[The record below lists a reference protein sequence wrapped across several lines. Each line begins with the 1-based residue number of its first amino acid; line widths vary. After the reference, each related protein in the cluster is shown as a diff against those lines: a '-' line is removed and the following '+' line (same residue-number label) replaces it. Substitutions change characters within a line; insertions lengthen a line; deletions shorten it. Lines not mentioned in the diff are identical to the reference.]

1 MDLRMGK
8 HAFWIVLIWVFA
20 FGAKAQIKVEILPE
34 RQYQTMAG
42 FGASDCW
49 TMQYVGKY
57 WAEAEK
63 EKAAR
68 LLFSTGMDA
77 DGSPRGIGLSIWRF
91 NLGAGTIEQ
100 GDSGKIKDITRR
112 AECFL
117 NEKGEYDFGKQ
128 AGQQW
133 FLDKAKSY
141 GCRQFV
147 AFSNSPPVGFT
158 RNGKG
163 FAPKDGNANL
173 RADMYDDFADY
184 LVTVLGYF
192 KNKKRIDFKYISPV
206 NEPQW
211 PWNGTYQEGSPWQT
225 AEIKKLALELDKAL
239 QRKKSKTK
247 IILPEAGHWNDTYR
261 PKERAS
267 NMMYELFDPQSA
279 NYVGDLKTVERLI
292 AGHSYWTD
300 SSNAYLTDVRLR
312 VKAEADKYNLKVHQ
326 TEWSLLSK
334 MPLEDMPESF
344 GKATYTDIA
353 LFMAK
358 VMYADLVFAGAS
370 EWSFWTAMDAEQ
382 WGFKNRYN
390 LLRMHT
396 TGGDYA
402 PATNGGTVS
411 DVKTLWVLGNYS
423 RFVRPG
429 YKRIETTPAGDLSGL
444 MGVSFLSPNDREIVS
459 VLTNNST
466 KPISV
471 EVGLSP
477 LYQKRVRETKCYL
490 TDKEHN
496 LSKTDVTL
504 GKSLELPAKSV
515 TTVVYSLK

>member
-1 MDLRMGK
+1 MNIRLRMR
-8 HAFWIVLIWVFA
+8 WILTGLMCAVA
-20 FGAKAQIKVEILPE
+20 FGTMAQVRVDILPE
-34 RQYQTMAG
+34 KQYQTMAG

-68 LLFSTGMDA
+68 LLFSTEMDA
-77 DGSPRGIGLSIWRF
+77 GGSPRGIGLSIWRF

-112 AECFL
+112 AESFL
-117 NEKGEYDFGKQ
+117 NERGEFDFSKQ

-133 FLDKAKSY
+133 FLDKARKY
-141 GCRQFV
+141 GCHQFV
-147 AFSNSPPVGFT
+147 AFSNSPPVCYT

-173 RADMYDDFADY
+173 REDSYDDFAGY
-184 LVTVLGYF
+184 MVTVLDYF
-192 KNKKRIDFKYISPV
+192 KQKKGIDFKYISPV

-225 AEIKKLALELDKAL
+225 AEIKKLAVELDKAL
-239 QRKKSKTK
+239 QRKKSNTK
-247 IILPEAGHWNDTYR
+247 IILPEAGHWSDTYR
-261 PKERAS
+261 AKERAS
-267 NMMYELFDPQSA
+267 NMMYELFDTRSA
-279 NYVGDLKTVERLI
+279 NYVGDLKTVARLI

-300 SSNAYLTDVRLR
+300 SSNAYLTDVRRR
-312 VKAEADKYNLKVHQ
+312 VKAEADKYGLKVHQ

-334 MPLEDMPESF
+334 MPLEDMPDSF

-358 VMYADLVFAGAS
+358 VMYADLVIGGAS

-444 MGVSFLSPNDREIVS
+444 MCVSFLSPDGRQIVS
-459 VLTNNST
+459 VLTNNSL
-466 KPISV
+466 KPTSV
-471 EVGLSP
+471 QVGLSP
-477 LYQKRVRETKCYL
+477 RYQKRVRDMKCYL

-496 LSKTDVTL
+496 LSKTDVAL
-504 GKSLELPAKSV
+504 GKLIELPAKSV
-515 TTVVYSLK
+515 TTVVYQL